1 MPLLLVDM
9 DSDLLVE
16 IPVSESLEEALN
28 IQWERLA
35 DEAARNAFGARFG
48 PHLALALG
56 ESLDWDL
63 RAPTPAQVTYATA
76 ISRALGIALPSEVL
90 RYRGQMNEF
99 LDRHNQTFKDR
110 GFNKKPATD

>member
-1 MPLLLVDM
+1 MQ
-9 DSDLLVE
+9 SDLLIE
-16 IPVSESLEEALN
+16 IPVTEPLAQALEL
-28 IQWERLA
+28 QWGRLS

-76 ISRALGIALPSEVL
+76 ISKALGLVLPSEVL
-90 RYRGQMNEF
+90 RYRGHMNEF

-110 GFNKKPATD
+110 GFNKKPTTD

>member
-9 DSDLLVE
+9 QSDLLIE
-16 IPVSESLEEALN
+16 IPVAEPLAEALD
-28 IQWERLA
+28 IQWERLF

-48 PHLALALG
+48 LRLELALG

-63 RAPTPAQVTYATA
+63 RAPTPAQINYATA
-76 ISRALGIALPSEVL
+76 IARALGVALPGEVL

-99 LDRHNQTFKDR
+99 LDRHNQAFKDR
-110 GFNKKPATD
+110 GSGRKPAGG

>member
-9 DSDLLVE
+9 QSDLLIE
-16 IPVSESLEEALN
+16 IPVAEPLAEALN
-28 IQWERLA
+28 IQWERLP

-48 PHLALALG
+48 PRLEHALG

-76 ISRALGIALPSEVL
+76 ISRALGVALPSEVL

-99 LDRHNQTFKDR
+99 LDSHNQAFKDR